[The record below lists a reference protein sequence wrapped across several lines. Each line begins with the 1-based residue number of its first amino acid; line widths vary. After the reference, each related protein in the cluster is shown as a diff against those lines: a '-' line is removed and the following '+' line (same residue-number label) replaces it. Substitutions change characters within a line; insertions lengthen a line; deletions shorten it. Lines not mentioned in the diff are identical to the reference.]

1 MPALST
7 PCRDAARLSGGR
19 RGRVSMRETETVTTA
34 RRPLRGLTRKT
45 KTVTTAKT
53 AD

>member
-1 MPALST
+1 MPALSI
-7 PCRDAARLSGGR
+7 PCRDAVCLSGRAGFR
-19 RGRVSMRETETVTTA
+19 TS
-34 RRPLRGLTRKT
+34 TRKT